1 MKPKAIKA
9 RLKQLGY
16 HETKYY
22 EIKYF
27 LSKNRIPMKAITRIE
42 YYDEFN
48 CHVLLDVGGW
58 VEA

>member
-16 HETKYY
+16 HEMKYY
-22 EIKYF
+22 EIQYF
-27 LSKNRIPMKAITRIE
+27 FSKNRTPMKAIVRIE
-42 YYDEFN
+42 YYDELN
-48 CHVLLDVGGW
+48 CRILLDNGGW